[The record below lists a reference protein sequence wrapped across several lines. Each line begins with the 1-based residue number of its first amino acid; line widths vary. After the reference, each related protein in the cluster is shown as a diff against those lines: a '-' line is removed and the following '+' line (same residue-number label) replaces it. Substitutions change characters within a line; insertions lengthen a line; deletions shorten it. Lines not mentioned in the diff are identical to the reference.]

1 MDTTFEIV
9 APYNNI
15 ITVIVADIEN
25 IVAVRYLSS
34 RRAGWTVRQQ
44 NKGIFN
50 YSVIISHM
58 VDFRLG
64 NIEQMPVL
72 KKPLSLIDLLS
83 LEEYFDLRKT
93 LLCPIPGVRTWIL
106 RSTNNWSQAFSH
118 SVKKTIRISRS
129 FQVTR
134 NWRGLL
140 RHTVGKGILWKSM
153 GYQYLGTYVII

>member
-1 MDTTFEIV
+1 
-9 APYNNI
+9 
-15 ITVIVADIEN
+15 VIVADIEN
-25 IVAVRYLSS
+25 SS
-34 RRAGWTVRQQ
+34 SEISEQQ
-44 NKGIFN
+44 KSGVN

-83 LEEYFDLRKT
+83 LEEYFDLRTT

-106 RSTNNWSQAFSH
+106 RSTNNWSQAFSY

-140 RHTVGKGILWKSM
+140 RHTVGKGIL
-153 GYQYLGTYVII
+153 YENLCGTST